1 MWFVENKQQY
11 TIALQSHHILHYVC
25 MVGVKF
31 VSPTIKTSVKF
42 WDLPFFGAISSL
54 TLNVSP
60 FRKLGKF
67 ANFKALFL
75 AV

>member
-1 MWFVENKQQY
+1 
-11 TIALQSHHILHYVC
+11 

-31 VSPTIKTSVKF
+31 LSPTIKTSVKF
-42 WDLPFFGAISSL
+42 GDLPFFGVISSL